1 MNKKLIWICALIW
14 CSKGI
19 CQDKIIGIWLTSDRK
34 SHISIYKTKDLYHG
48 SVSWVKDSIDPNTS
62 SLVKDINNPD
72 PALRSRNILG
82 LCILNHFK
90 YDSVKKN
97 YQGGSF
103 YFPRNG
109 KAYRGKMWLVDS
121 NTIAMRGYVFM
132 FHSTDLWKRVE

>member
-1 MNKKLIWICALIW
+1 MNKKLIWICTLIW
-14 CSKGI
+14 CSKGY
-19 CQDKIIGIWLTSDRK
+19 CQDKIIGMWLTSDSK
-34 SHISIYKTKDLYHG
+34 SHISIFKTNDHYQG

-62 SLVKDINNPD
+62 SLVKDIHNPD

-90 YDSVKKN
+90 YDSIKKI

-121 NTIAMRGYVFM
+121 NTIAMRGYVLM
-132 FHSTDLWKRVE
+132 FHSTDLW